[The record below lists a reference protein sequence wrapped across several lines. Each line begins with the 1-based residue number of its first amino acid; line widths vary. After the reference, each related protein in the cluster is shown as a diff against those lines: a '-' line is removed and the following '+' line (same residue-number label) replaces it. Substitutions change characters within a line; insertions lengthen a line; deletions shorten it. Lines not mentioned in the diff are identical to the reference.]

1 MMPMS
6 DEEIKQTPDL
16 NGRMLR
22 AIALGSEGY
31 IVRFEGGVRD
41 PLVRRFID
49 LRSFSFFGGKAIA
62 KRIVRDWNHHEEL
75 IECLQNTVR
84 ALETYMYKAQIL
96 PLESKDNRLD
106 NARALL
112 AKIGG
117 E

>member
-75 IECLQNTVR
+75 IEFVAEQGKSNRCECANTTHR
-84 ALETYMYKAQIL
+84 TCRFCK
-96 PLESKDNRLD
+96 
-106 NARALL
+106 ARALL